1 VDGNALRSELKSN
14 INLVSVIIPYFNKVT
29 TIERA
34 VQSVINQSLINWE
47 IIIVDDCS
55 NIQLEKI
62 EKWNNYNI
70 TILYNEKN
78 LGPGPSRQKAL
89 DISKGEYVAFLDADD
104 WWDQEFLEASVSV
117 NLKHPDY
124 AGSWAVS
131 KVNFK
136 DRTEIRRYTQYDFE
150 LIRETILQYP
160 RPWQTGSI
168 LWKRHFCGSWGNLS
182 TSQDYYFELS
192 SSQLNNKLKKIDRIL
207 YFVDQTQ
214 GNHRSDLVKEFE
226 TNVNT
231 YQLFL
236 YFYDNL
242 KPYIGFKYRIIL
254 FHRIVRSL
262 LKIEEKKSN
271 INDALVYW
279 RKFENHYSIGYCL
292 IRSKFLLKLTHY
304 VLQRTPFKLYF

>member
-1 VDGNALRSELKSN
+1 MVEQNP
-14 INLVSVIIPYFNKVT
+14 LVSVIIPYFNKET
-29 TIERA
+29 TIERS
-34 VQSVINQSLINWE
+34 VDSVINQTHNNWE

-55 NIQLEKI
+55 KIKLEKYA
-62 EKWNNYNI
+62 KWENYNI
-70 TILYNEKN
+70 TVLYNETN
-78 LGPGPSRQKAL
+78 LGPGPTRQKAL

-104 WWDQEFLEASVSV
+104 WWEHEFIEASVNT
-117 NLKHPDY
+117 NLNYPDY

-136 DRTEIRRYTQYDFE
+136 DKTEIRRYTQFDFE

-168 LWKRHFCGSWGNLS
+168 LWKRHFCGTWGNLS
-182 TSQDYYFELS
+182 TSQDYYFELTS
-192 SSQLNNKLKKIDRIL
+192 SLLNNKLKKIDKIL

-214 GNHRSDLVKEFE
+214 GNHRTDLVKQFD

-231 YQLFL
+231 YHLFL
-236 YFYDNL
+236 FFYDNL
-242 KPYIGFKYRIIL
+242 KSLISFRYRIIL

-271 INDALVYW
+271 NNDTRSYW
-279 RKFENHYSIGYCL
+279 KDFENNYMIGYCFF
-292 IRSKFLLKLTHY
+292 RSKFLLKLAHY
-304 VLQRTPFKLYF
+304 VLQKTSFKFHF

>member
-1 VDGNALRSELKSN
+1 MVEQNP
-14 INLVSVIIPYFNKVT
+14 LVSIVIPYFNKET
-29 TIERA
+29 TIERS
-34 VQSVINQSLINWE
+34 VDSVINQTHTNWE

-55 NIQLEKI
+55 KIKFEKLA
-62 EKWNNYNI
+62 KWCNYNI
-70 TILYNEKN
+70 TVLYNDTN

-104 WWDQEFLEASVSV
+104 WWAPEFLNESIGT
-117 NLKHPDY
+117 NLQYPNH
-124 AGSWAVS
+124 AGSWAIS
-131 KVNFK
+131 EIFFK
-136 DRTEIRRYTQYDFE
+136 EKTELRRYSQHDFE
-150 LIRETILQYP
+150 NIRETILQYP

-192 SSQLNNKLKKIDRIL
+192 SSQLNNKLKKIDKIL

-214 GNHRSDLVKEFE
+214 GNHRTDLVKQFD

-231 YQLFL
+231 YHLFL
-236 YFYDNL
+236 FFYNNL
-242 KPYIGFKYRIIL
+242 KQYISFKYHVIL

-271 INDALVYW
+271 IHDTRIYW
-279 RKFENHYSIGYCL
+279 KNFEKNYMIAYCFL
-292 IRSKFLLKLTHY
+292 RSKFLLKLVHF
-304 VLQRTPFKLYF
+304 VLQKTSFKLHF